1 LYDCVDVYA
10 AFQAN
15 EVVYKVPNQ

>member
-1 LYDCVDVYA
+1 VYA